1 MRAVEAQPRPRGV
14 GANCCN
20 VSSRRNR
27 GIARSLR
34 RRAGG
39 RSQPGVGPR
48 PASWRSARSCVI
60 AAH

>member
-34 RRAGG
+34 RKGWWE
-39 RSQPGVGPR
+39 V
-48 PASWRSARSCVI
+48 SARCWPPARLLAVC
-60 AAH
+60 AELRHRGP